1 MFQDYWIGSD
11 SNYTLVLKTSKQ
23 YLTAETQMILV
34 YCIEFWFFAKKWHK
48 IELSLCC
55 VKIPELIA
63 LGEAKLNSGNNQQ
76 VGLEFIT
83 FYMLILKLMLVQ

>member
-34 YCIEFWFFAKKWHK
+34 YCIELWFFAKKM
-48 IELSLCC
+48 
-55 VKIPELIA
+55 A
-63 LGEAKLNSGNNQQ
+63 
-76 VGLEFIT
+76 
-83 FYMLILKLMLVQ
+83 